1 MSTADDELERA
12 LIEFYAAILIYL
24 SKAKNYFQENSASVY
39 LCSTLDYQL
48 IRILER
54 IIKSGLLAKSDLESY
69 FQNII
74 KMQEIVDRCSA
85 LVNMRCEYQ
94 SIGHSL
100 QRISGLTGI
109 VQIDAHEEM
118 KRLLEQMDSPMQRLS
133 DELRNI
139 KDGLDSKL
147 LVT

>member
-1 MSTADDELERA
+1 VS
-12 LIEFYAAILIYL
+12 I
-24 SKAKNYFQENSASVY
+24 S
-39 LCSTLDYQL
+39 
-48 IRILER
+48 
-54 IIKSGLLAKSDLESY
+54 
-69 FQNII
+69 
-74 KMQEIVDRCSA
+74 
-85 LVNMRCEYQ
+85 

-100 QRISGLTGI
+100 QRVRALTGL

-139 KDGLDSKL
+139 KDGLDGKL